1 MRSIAPKVIVAALA
15 AASVCAAAKVACADM
30 PPSAARI
37 IADLKLGP
45 EVTDRWEDE
54 QVVPRTWLEG
64 ARREGALKINGS
76 WEPKVFAALSKPF
89 TERYP
94 FIKINYTRGSNV
106 TRVQG
111 ALIAFG
117 EGRYIA
123 DVVTGIDSSVKQFRQ
138 LDALADLGILPNIRN
153 IPDAMRGRDDLW
165 ASVRIRYWCMSYN
178 PTRISADEMPK
189 TWDDLIT
196 TPKLRDHKL
205 ALWRG
210 VSSWLLPLWGAKGE
224 AWASDYVKK
233 LFEIVKPQK
242 RKEGANALVKLVIA
256 GEFNASLASAEYQVK
271 EQMGRGAPVAWHCP
285 DIVPVS
291 ASTVGILKGNPD
303 MNASRLFLNWLLSRE
318 GQIFQYV
325 AEGSPPVHQD
335 LQKLGF
341 MPFPEM
347 VAGKRIAFRNPEQ
360 LDDDITAMF
369 NVLNPYWDGTATAG
383 D

>member
-1 MRSIAPKVIVAALA
+1 MATRRVLRAWLPAALA
-15 AASVCAAAKVACADM
+15 VCLAGAAQAEI
-30 PPSAARI
+30 PPSAKALI
-37 IADLKLGP
+37 EEMKLGS
-45 EVTDRWEDE
+45 EVTERWEAE
-54 QVVPRTWLEG
+54 QAVPQAWLDG
-64 ARREGALKINGS
+64 ARKEGALKINGS
-76 WEPKVFAALSKPF
+76 WEPKVFARLIKPF
-89 TERYP
+89 SERYP
-94 FIKINYTRGSNV
+94 FIKINFTRGSNV

-138 LDALADLGILPNIRN
+138 LDALADLGALPNIKN
-153 IPDAMRGRDDLW
+153 IPDRMRGGDELW

-178 PTRISADEMPK
+178 PTHISEAEMPK

-196 TPKLRDHKL
+196 TPKLRDSKL

-224 AWASDYVKK
+224 AWSTAYVKK
-233 LFEIVKPQK
+233 LFEVVKPQK

-271 EQMGRGAPVAWHCP
+271 EQMGRGAPVAWWCP

-303 MNASRLFLNWLLSRE
+303 TNASMLFLNWLLSRE

-325 AEGSPPVHQD
+325 AEGSPPVHQE

-347 VAGKRIAFRNPEQ
+347 IAGKQIAFRNPEQ

-369 NVLNPYWDGTATAG
+369 KVLNPYWEGASTAG
-383 D
+383 E